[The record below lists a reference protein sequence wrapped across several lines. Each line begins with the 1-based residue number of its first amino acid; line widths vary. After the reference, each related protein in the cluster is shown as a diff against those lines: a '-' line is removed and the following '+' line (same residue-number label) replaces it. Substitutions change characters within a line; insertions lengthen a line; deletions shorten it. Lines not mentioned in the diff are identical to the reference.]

1 MSKFFSTYKVIFYII
16 NVLLIILYL
25 YPGSLLGWII
35 YDNKSI
41 QPQITPD
48 FVISSNHFYVF
59 MIISIIGFLT
69 YDNSKINILLI
80 LYLISLSIILEIFH
94 LLLELDLKIN
104 HPINNHVFPS
114 YNQIIY
120 VQEHQTHLDYV
131 KLLSKELTLESIK
144 NLLI

>member
-16 NVLLIILYL
+16 NILLIILYL

-59 MIISIIGFLT
+59 VLISIIGFLT
-69 YDNSKINILLI
+69 FTNSKKNIFLMM
-80 LYLISLSIILEIFH
+80 YLIFLSIILEIFH
-94 LLLELDLKIN
+94 LVIPERSFQLSDLFGNFLGVIVVIFVRKLIN
-104 HPINNHVFPS
+104 KYGV
-114 YNQIIY
+114 
-120 VQEHQTHLDYV
+120 
-131 KLLSKELTLESIK
+131 SKK
-144 NLLI
+144 

>member
-16 NVLLIILYL
+16 NILLIILYL

-59 MIISIIGFLT
+59 VLISIIGFLT
-69 YDNSKINILLI
+69 FANSKKN
-80 LYLISLSIILEIFH
+80 YLITIIFNFSFYH
-94 LLLELDLKIN
+94 A
-104 HPINNHVFPS
+104 
-114 YNQIIY
+114 
-120 VQEHQTHLDYV
+120 
-131 KLLSKELTLESIK
+131 
-144 NLLI
+144 